1 MAGNPFGARRL
12 PLTRMFQ
19 GASGTVFILLCL
31 MYFIEYVDR
40 VNLSAA
46 APDIKAEFHLSNTK
60 LGLAL
65 SAFGYCYAAFQIIG
79 GFAGDRF
86 GPRMTL
92 TFCGVLWATGTL
104 LTGLVGGLGGLVL
117 ARLLVGRGEAGT
129 FPTGA
134 RVIANWVPVARRGFA
149 QGFTHSAARF
159 AASVTPPI
167 VVMLLPFV
175 GWRGAFLVLGIVSLI
190 WVAAWW
196 LYFRDN
202 PREHPGVVEA
212 ELAELPSYLP
222 HRGSITGIPWLPLL
236 KRILPVTLV
245 FFCHAWT
252 LWLYLSWLPS
262 FFADTYHLDHNSMAL
277 ISSAV
282 FFAGVIGDT
291 VGGLVTDAIYR
302 GTGDVVKS
310 RRNTVILGFGGSL
323 LCLVPVLFVHG
334 PTAAAIA
341 LGAALFFLEM
351 SEAPIWA
358 VPIDVAPSYA
368 SLASGIMTT
377 AAGLAAVLSPAAFG
391 VISDLT
397 GSYRLPFL
405 ASIALLAGGI
415 GLSFAMRP
423 DRVVIEASTSS
434 PPHERCHRELRCRH
448 DRK

>member
-1 MAGNPFGARRL
+1 MAGSPSGAQRL
-12 PLTRMFQ
+12 PLSRMFK
-19 GASGTVFILLCL
+19 GASGNVFILLCL

-79 GFAGDRF
+79 GFAGDRL
-86 GPRMTL
+86 GPRITL

-104 LTGLVGGLGGLVL
+104 LTSLAGGLGGLVL
-117 ARLLVGRGEAGT
+117 ARLLVGLGEAGT
-129 FPTGA
+129 FPTSA
-134 RVIANWVPVARRGFA
+134 RVIANWVPTVRRGFA
-149 QGFTHSAARF
+149 QGFTHSAARL
-159 AASVTPPI
+159 AAAVTPPI
-167 VVMLLPFV
+167 VVMLLPFI
-175 GWRGAFLVLGIVSLI
+175 GWRGAFLVLGIVSLT
-190 WVAAWW
+190 WVAAWA
-196 LYFRDN
+196 LYFRDD
-202 PREHPGVVEA
+202 PRQHPGVVAA

-222 HRGSITGIPWLPLL
+222 HRESIAGIPWLPLL

-282 FFAGVIGDT
+282 FFAGMIGDT
-291 VGGLVTDAIYR
+291 VGGLVTDAIYHR
-302 GTGDVVKS
+302 TGDVVKS
-310 RRNTVILGFGGSL
+310 RRNTVIVGFGGSL

-334 PTAAAIA
+334 QTGAAVA

-358 VPIDVAPSYA
+358 VPIDVARRYA
-368 SLASGIMTT
+368 SFASGIMTT
-377 AAGLAAVLSPAAFG
+377 AAGLAAVISPAAFG

-405 ASIALLAGGI
+405 ASIALLAAGI
-415 GLSFAMRP
+415 ALSFAMRP
-423 DRVVIEASTSS
+423 DRMVIETSTSS
-434 PPHERCHRELRCRH
+434 PTAGTMPSRLEVPS
-448 DRK
+448 